1 MPAQKFAVLLL
12 LALVSYVLFDAQQYL
27 SVGFFQG
34 LYQQQPQLT
43 ALTFFALYILVA
55 GLSLPGAALLTVI
68 GGIIFDFW
76 IALLLVSFASAIGAT
91 IAFLLSRY
99 LFRDWV
105 QTKFSR
111 YLKTINQGVAEDGS
125 FYLFSLRLIPL
136 FPFWAINLVMG
147 LMPIKATTFYWVS
160 QVGMLAGTAV
170 YVNAGSSIGTVESF
184 SMEGILTPS
193 LVLSFVLLGLFPFF
207 ARRLVIKVGQYRRL
221 RRYQRPPKF
230 DANLLVIGA
239 GSAGLVSA
247 YIASKAHSK
256 VMLVEQSAM
265 GGDCLNTGCVP
276 SKALIRAAKSAK
288 EIERATEFGIKAEK
302 PLVDFTRVMSR
313 VQGVIKSIEP
323 HDSVERFTQLGVD
336 CIQGSARLV
345 SPWQVDIDG
354 REIAAEKIILATG
367 ASPIIPTIPGIEMV
381 EPLTSENLWELQVLP
396 ERLLIL
402 GGGAMGCE
410 LGQAFQRLGSQ
421 VTLVEEL
428 PQILPKEDADIAQR
442 VTEQLINEGITIL
455 TGCKVSA
462 FTIDKNQYRA
472 SVASAVDDRLI
483 LDFDRV
489 LIAVG
494 RRANTDGL
502 GLEELGVLL
511 NDDGTVRV
519 DKYMQTSCPTLFA
532 CGDVA
537 GPYQLTHASGQQ
549 AWFASI
555 NALVGQFK
563 KFAADYRVM
572 PQVIFTDPSLARVGL
587 NELEAERQGI
597 AVEVTT
603 YDLSDLDRAIIDGD
617 ANGVIKVLTA
627 PGTDRILGATILGPQ
642 AGELITE
649 FVTAMKHNLGLN
661 KLLTTIHSYPTLSEA
676 NKYVAGEWKRKQVPE
691 TILRWVAK
699 YYRWKLRG

>member
-1 MPAQKFAVLLL
+1 
-12 LALVSYVLFDAQQYL
+12 
-27 SVGFFQG
+27 
-34 LYQQQPQLT
+34 
-43 ALTFFALYILVA
+43 
-55 GLSLPGAALLTVI
+55 
-68 GGIIFDFW
+68 
-76 IALLLVSFASAIGAT
+76 
-91 IAFLLSRY
+91 
-99 LFRDWV
+99 
-105 QTKFSR
+105 
-111 YLKTINQGVAEDGS
+111 
-125 FYLFSLRLIPL
+125 
-136 FPFWAINLVMG
+136 
-147 LMPIKATTFYWVS
+147 
-160 QVGMLAGTAV
+160 
-170 YVNAGSSIGTVESF
+170 
-184 SMEGILTPS
+184 
-193 LVLSFVLLGLFPFF
+193 
-207 ARRLVIKVGQYRRL
+207 
-221 RRYQRPPKF
+221 
-230 DANLLVIGA
+230 
-239 GSAGLVSA
+239 
-247 YIASKAHSK
+247 
-256 VMLVEQSAM
+256 
-265 GGDCLNTGCVP
+265 
-276 SKALIRAAKSAK
+276 
-288 EIERATEFGIKAEK
+288 
-302 PLVDFTRVMSR
+302 
-313 VQGVIKSIEP
+313 
-323 HDSVERFTQLGVD
+323 
-336 CIQGSARLV
+336 
-345 SPWQVDIDG
+345 
-354 REIAAEKIILATG
+354 
-367 ASPIIPTIPGIEMV
+367 
-381 EPLTSENLWELQVLP
+381 
-396 ERLLIL
+396 
-402 GGGAMGCE
+402 
-410 LGQAFQRLGSQ
+410 
-421 VTLVEEL
+421 L